1 MEKRVAESEM
11 KYSIIHV
18 HTALCSR
25 YKYVTAAS
33 NSTQSILKHFTFG
46 HSFQTNTMLSKI
58 ALLSLLASLAAA
70 APTPQISAPI
80 TTPRGNPAGVISLGP
95 GTSTITTWPNY
106 PSQWDRPWPNAP

>member
-1 MEKRVAESEM
+1 
-11 KYSIIHV
+11 
-18 HTALCSR
+18 
-25 YKYVTAAS
+25 
-33 NSTQSILKHFTFG
+33 
-46 HSFQTNTMLSKI
+46 MLSKI

-106 PSQWDRPWPNAP
+106 PSQWDRPWPNAPWRDDDDDDWEPPRGWRSGPRSGPRGPPVIIQTTPGVSSSLGISK